1 MQKNH
6 KTPKKVVLPTDH
18 QTTIADY
25 RVGRVSDSKQPK
37 IMWFVNFDPLIQ
49 TIFKRIQYC
58 ERHLFVDMPLAM
70 LR

>member
-25 RVGRVSDSKQPK
+25 RVGRVSDSKQPQ
-37 IMWFVNFDPLIQ
+37 IMWFVNFDSLIQ
-49 TIFKRIQYC
+49 SIFK
-58 ERHLFVDMPLAM
+58 
-70 LR
+70 